1 MHNIYS
7 TVSSYSTSSW
17 YPLCIHLV
25 ILYIATTQYIC
36 IGNKFYRFG
45 EDAMKNIV
53 PVLPRLHSLVVGPGL
68 GRDEHQLSIT
78 EVSLCKVLFVS
89 YVYTCL
95 SYSYLPVTFV
105 FASYI
110 CICQLYSYLPVTFGF
125 ASYIRIYQLHLYLP
139 VMFIRACYICI
150 CQLHLYL
157 PVMFIFAS

>member
-1 MHNIYS
+1 MHNSYS

-89 YVYTCL
+89 YVYTSL
-95 SYSYLPVTFV
+95 SYLYLPVTFV
-105 FASYI
+105 FASSLLRTPSAIKDESSDYFPR
-110 CICQLYSYLPVTFGF
+110 LS
-125 ASYIRIYQLHLYLP
+125 
-139 VMFIRACYICI
+139 FIIIGY
-150 CQLHLYL
+150 
-157 PVMFIFAS
+157 

>member
-1 MHNIYS
+1 MHNSYS

-25 ILYIATTQYIC
+25 ILYIATIHHYIRYIYY

-95 SYSYLPVTFV
+95 SYFYLPVTFV
-105 FASYI
+105 FAGYVYTRLLYLYLSVTFVFAGYVYI
-110 CICQLYSYLPVTFGF
+110 C
-125 ASYIRIYQLHLYLP
+125 
-139 VMFIRACYICI
+139 
-150 CQLHLYL
+150 
-157 PVMFIFAS
+157 

>member
-1 MHNIYS
+1 MHNSYS

-95 SYSYLPVTFV
+95 SYFYLPVTFV
-105 FASYI
+105 FAGYVYTRLLYLYLSVTFVFAGYVYI
-110 CICQLYSYLPVTFGF
+110 C
-125 ASYIRIYQLHLYLP
+125 
-139 VMFIRACYICI
+139 
-150 CQLHLYL
+150 
-157 PVMFIFAS
+157 

>member
-89 YVYTCL
+89 YVYTSL
-95 SYSYLPVTFV
+95 SYLYLPVTFV
-105 FASYI
+105 F
-110 CICQLYSYLPVTFGF
+110 GG
-125 ASYIRIYQLHLYLP
+125 YIRICQLHLYLQ
-139 VMFIRACYICI
+139 VMFILACYICI